1 MLYDTAW
8 YSEKSMKDH
17 LALQLME
24 ALFPEIPAEE
34 RDLKFFDAKGN
45 PCDNIG
51 NPLDHDG
58 NPIIPSSNPVDLE
71 EHHQDSQGSVH
82 DDARVSEDVA
92 VIISQQP
99 N

>member
-1 MLYDTAW
+1 
-8 YSEKSMKDH
+8 MKDH

-45 PCDNIG
+45 LCDNRG
-51 NPLDHDG
+51 NLLDQDG
-58 NPIIPSSNPVDLE
+58 NLIIPVSNPIDPE
-71 EHHQDSQGSVH
+71 DNPQDSQETVD
-82 DDARVSEDVA
+82 DDARDEVLVG
-92 VIISQQP
+92 SQQS